1 MNCGDVHVYLFA
13 FLDNELESARSIEL
27 QQHLDRCATCAR
39 EAEIERT
46 IQKRLHTR
54 LVSNTARVPDL
65 DASFAAGRLR
75 ASANGEGCAKAA
87 TGELPTR
94 PMRFLRR
101 RPAVLAAAVPL
112 AVAGVW
118 LAWGG
123 GTASV
128 QPAMAEL
135 ALAELAVA
143 DFRHFEDEGMP
154 LQIASA
160 DRNKVAGWLREKT
173 TIDMKLPDAVSSRW
187 RLAGGRKCT
196 MNGQKAAFAVF
207 ESDRGVASV
216 VALRMPVAVLQG
228 LKRVERAD
236 RMLWTHR
243 HDDCTV
249 VASHDDGLVYV
260 AVSRLPADRLVPLLP
275 GSTR

>member
-46 IQKRLHTR
+46 IQKRLHAK
-54 LVSNTARVPDL
+54 LALDGARVPEL
-65 DASFAAGRLR
+65 EASLTACALEGRVAGADGADGPGRLM
-75 ASANGEGCAKAA
+75 
-87 TGELPTR
+87 PTR
-94 PMRFLRR
+94 RAWFTRR
-101 RPAVLAAAVPL
+101 RRAVLAAVVPL
-112 AVAGVW
+112 TIAGTW
-118 LAWGG
+118 LGWGHG
-123 GTASV
+123 AASV
-128 QPAMAEL
+128 QPAI
-135 ALAELAVA
+135 AELAVA

-154 LQIASA
+154 LQIATA
-160 DRNKVAGWLREKT
+160 DRQEVASWLREKT
-173 TIDMKLPDAVSSRW
+173 SIDMKLPNALASRW

-196 MNGQKAAFAVF
+196 MNGQKAAFAVY

-228 LKRVERAD
+228 LQRMARAD
-236 RMLWTHR
+236 RVLWTHR
-243 HDDCTV
+243 QGDCTV
-249 VASHDDGLVYV
+249 VASRDDELVYV